1 MMSKSLKSLL
11 TNVPTIAIIGDG
23 SCSISQITSDSR
35 AVSEGTLFA
44 AVKGTQVD
52 GHSFIEKAINQG
64 AKAILLE
71 HLPENPIEGVTYIQV
86 ESVPAE
92 LGKVAAHFYDNAQD
106 ELIIVGCTG
115 TNGKTT
121 VTTLL
126 HDLFQHLGY
135 KCGLLSTVEYRI
147 GSEIFPS
154 THTTPDS
161 ISIHKLFKKMVD
173 EGCTHCFMEVSS
185 HAVDQKRISG
195 IQFKG
200 GIFTNIT
207 HDHLDYHKTF
217 ENYIKAKK
225 AFFDALGPEAFS
237 LTNKDDKN
245 GMMMLQNTKS
255 TRYTY
260 SLHGGADFNVKIIES
275 DFSGMQIKLQ
285 GEDIWTPLVGKF
297 NAYNLLAVYAAA
309 TLITEGLEE
318 ISVAMSALG
327 RVNGRFEA
335 INGPEGRAAIIDY
348 AHTPDALEN
357 VIQTIKNIQKGDSQL
372 ICVVGCGGDRDREKR
387 PVMGHT
393 ASSRCDKVIF
403 TSDNPRS
410 ESPEAIISDMMT
422 GVEPQNQRKVLK
434 ITDRSEAIKTALFLS
449 QPGDVILIAGK
460 GHETYQEING
470 VKYEFDDKKITQNL
484 FKILG

>member
-1 MMSKSLKSLL
+1 MSTKTLSKLLKNVSVVSIFGDDQVEISL
-11 TNVPTIAIIGDG
+11 IA
-23 SCSISQITSDSR
+23 SDSR
-35 AVSEGTLFA
+35 QVQAATLFA

-52 GHSFIEKAINQG
+52 GHSYIEKAVSLG
-64 AKAILLE
+64 AVALLVE
-71 HLPENPIEGVTYIQV
+71 DLPTQLLDGITYIQV

-92 LGKVAAHFYDNAQD
+92 LGKIASHFYDDAQE
-106 ELIIVGCTG
+106 ELIIIGCTG

-147 GSEIFPS
+147 GAEIFPS

-161 ISIHKLFKKMVD
+161 ISIHQLFKKMVD

-185 HAVDQKRISG
+185 HSVVQHRISG
-195 IQFKG
+195 IDFTG

-225 AFFDALGPEAFS
+225 GFFDGLGPNAFS

-245 GMMMLQNTKS
+245 GMVMLQNTKS

-260 SLHGGADFNVKIIES
+260 SLHGGADFNVKIIEN
-275 DFSGMQIKLQ
+275 DFTGMQIKLQ
-285 GEDIWTPLVGKF
+285 GEEIWTPLVGKF
-297 NAYNLLAVYAAA
+297 NAYNMIAVYAAA
-309 TLITEGLEE
+309 TLITEGTEE
-318 ISVAMSALG
+318 IAVAMSALG

-335 INGPEGRAAIIDY
+335 INGPEARTAIIDY

-357 VIQTIKNIQKGDSQL
+357 VIQTIKHIQKGDSQL
-372 ICVVGCGGDRDREKR
+372 ICVVGCGGNRDREKR

-410 ESPEAIISDMMT
+410 ESPEAIIQEMMQ
-422 GVEPQNQRKVLK
+422 GVEPQNQRKVIQ
-434 ITDRSEAIKTALFLS
+434 ITDRKEAIKTAIFLS

-460 GHETYQEING
+460 GHETYQEIQG
-470 VKYEFDDKKITQNL
+470 VKHEFDDKKITNQL

>member
-1 MMSKSLKSLL
+1 
-11 TNVPTIAIIGDG
+11 
-23 SCSISQITSDSR
+23 
-35 AVSEGTLFA
+35 
-44 AVKGTQVD
+44 
-52 GHSFIEKAINQG
+52 
-64 AKAILLE
+64 
-71 HLPENPIEGVTYIQV
+71 
-86 ESVPAE
+86 
-92 LGKVAAHFYDNAQD
+92 
-106 ELIIVGCTG
+106 
-115 TNGKTT
+115 
-121 VTTLL
+121 
-126 HDLFQHLGY
+126 
-135 KCGLLSTVEYRI
+135 
-147 GSEIFPS
+147 
-154 THTTPDS
+154 
-161 ISIHKLFKKMVD
+161 MVD

-245 GMMMLQNTKS
+245 GMVMLQNTKS

-393 ASSRCDKVIF
+393 ATSRCDKEIYYR
-403 TSDNPRS
+403 DW
-410 ESPEAIISDMMT
+410 E
-422 GVEPQNQRKVLK
+422 
-434 ITDRSEAIKTALFLS
+434 TDRKS
-449 QPGDVILIAGK
+449 V
-460 GHETYQEING
+460 
-470 VKYEFDDKKITQNL
+470 V
-484 FKILG
+484 

>member
-1 MMSKSLKSLL
+1 MINKSVKNLL
-11 TNVPTIAIIGDG
+11 GNVSVVSFSGDENAL
-23 SCSISQITSDSR
+23 ISHITSDSR
-35 AVSEGTLFA
+35 AVTQGTLFT

-52 GHSFIEKAINQG
+52 GHTFVEKAISQG
-64 AKAILLE
+64 AIAILLE
-71 HLPENPIEGVTYIQV
+71 NLPTQLQPEITYIQV

-92 LGKVAAHFYDNAQD
+92 LGKIAAHFYDDAQE

-147 GSEIFPS
+147 GNEIFPS

-161 ISIHKLFKKMVD
+161 ISIHKLFKKMAD

-185 HAVDQKRISG
+185 HSVVQHRISG
-195 IQFKG
+195 IDFKG

-217 ENYIKAKK
+217 DNYIKAKK
-225 AFFDALGPEAFS
+225 GFFDALGPDAFS

-245 GMMMLQNTKS
+245 GMVMLQNTKS

-260 SLHGGADFNVKIIES
+260 SLHGGADFNVKIIEN

-285 GEDIWTPLVGKF
+285 GEEIWTPLVGKF
-297 NAYNLLAVYAAA
+297 NAYNMIAVYAAA
-309 TLITEGLEE
+309 TLITEGTEE
-318 ISVAMSALG
+318 IAVAMSALG

-335 INGPEGRAAIIDY
+335 INGPEARTAIIDY

-393 ASSRCDKVIF
+393 ASSRCDKAIF

-422 GVEPQNQRKVLK
+422 GVEPQNQRKVIK
-434 ITDRSEAIKTALFLS
+434 ITDRSEAIKTAIFLS

-460 GHETYQEING
+460 GHETYQEIQG
-470 VKYEFDDKKITQNL
+470 VKHEFDDKKITHNL

>member
-1 MMSKSLKSLL
+1 MSKSLKSLL
-11 TNVPTIAIIGDG
+11 TGIPTIAIIGDG
-23 SCSISQITSDSR
+23 DCNILHVTSDSR
-35 AVSEGTLFA
+35 TVSEGTLFA

-52 GHSFIEKAINQG
+52 GHQFIEKAITMG

-71 HLPENPIEGVTYIQV
+71 TLPETTVEGVTYIQV

-92 LGKVAAHFYDNAQD
+92 LGKVASHFYDNAQD

-126 HDLFQHLGY
+126 HDLFQYLGY

-147 GSEIFPS
+147 GTEIFPS

-217 ENYIKAKK
+217 DNYIKAKK
-225 AFFDALGPEAFS
+225 AFFDTLGPEAFS

-245 GMMMLQNTKS
+245 GMVMLQNTKS

-460 GHETYQEING
+460 GHETYQEIKG
-470 VKYEFDDKKITQNL
+470 VKHDFDDKKITQNL